1 VQHENAVQDDM
12 MKLIRS
18 GFQKS
23 SMISDVLFA
32 LVTSLVSGCLGALAL
47 ILLVLALAG
56 NNF

>member
-1 VQHENAVQDDM
+1 M
-12 MKLIRS
+12 LRLIRS
-18 GFQKS
+18 GFDKS

-47 ILLVLALAG
+47 ILLVLGLAG